1 MTSNTQGLQLRSM
14 INFWALMALAWT
26 CLAESETHPTMTL
39 EDIDGS
45 KRDILTKTGKLQVW
59 VIGSRDSAK
68 DSAAWGQAVEAGFK
82 NQLDIVSIAEISGIP
97 KLLRSWVRGK
107 VAREH
112 GRFILIDWEGTL
124 RKHLSL
130 EESFPHLIVWDA
142 HGERCLQAHGAYSSE
157 KWLHLKQKLEE
168 LSPSS

>member
-1 MTSNTQGLQLRSM
+1 MQGLQLLFLC
-14 INFWALMALAWT
+14 NFWALMALAWT
-26 CLAESETHPTMTL
+26 CLAESETHSTMTL
-39 EDIDGS
+39 EDVDGS
-45 KRDILTKTGKLQVW
+45 KRDILTKSGKLQVW

-68 DSAAWGQAVEAGFK
+68 DSAAWGQAVEADFK

-130 EESFPHLIVWDA
+130 EESFPHLIVWDP